1 MSVLIRD
8 RSISRDLIRK
18 RKSQGLDRY
27 DEVWDG
33 VYVMPPMPNDEHQQ
47 LVSRTTSIME
57 DVIGWPGLGE
67 VRPGVNVSDRVKNW
81 KKNYR
86 IPDVAV
92 FLNGGKAINYTT
104 HWVGGPDW
112 LAEILSDDDES
123 RKKLEFYET
132 VAVRE
137 ILLID
142 RDPWSIELYQL
153 QNDKLILAG
162 KSDLEQPNQLKSL
175 VLPLSFQ
182 MVAGLTRPLVLVR
195 HTDGTRQWHV

>member
-1 MSVLIRD
+1 
-8 RSISRDLIRK
+8 
-18 RKSQGLDRY
+18 
-27 DEVWDG
+27 
-33 VYVMPPMPNDEHQQ
+33 
-47 LVSRTTSIME
+47 ME

-142 RDPWSIELYQL
+142 RDPWSTELYQL

>member
-142 RDPWSIELYQL
+142 RDPWSTELYQL